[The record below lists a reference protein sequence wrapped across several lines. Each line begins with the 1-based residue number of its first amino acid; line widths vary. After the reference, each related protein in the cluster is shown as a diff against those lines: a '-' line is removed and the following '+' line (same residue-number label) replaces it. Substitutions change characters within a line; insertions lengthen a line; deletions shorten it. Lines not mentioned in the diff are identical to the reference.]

1 MSSGIPFG
9 SMERAG
15 SRYAELFEESVHR
28 MKSAHIDEDLF
39 PYLCDFM
46 TMAYA
51 SIEVAII
58 REGLFQIAGCVAL
71 GIGSPAGGS
80 PLFPEIADSFFASL
94 FDGGALDDA
103 REKNVLA
110 ALLLAE
116 ESPGAGWSVAIDDDE
131 KTRQF
136 AFGKHFFPL
145 SCL

>member
-1 MSSGIPFG
+1 
-9 SMERAG
+9 MERAG
-15 SRYAELFEESVHR
+15 PRYAELIEESVHR
-28 MKSAHIDEDLF
+28 MEPSHIDEDFF

-51 SIEVAII
+51 CIDVEIV

-80 PLFPEIADSFFASL
+80 PLFPEIADSFFAGF

-116 ESPGAGWSVAIDDDE
+116 KSPGAGWSVAIDDDE

-136 AFGKHFFPL
+136 AFGKHFIPL